1 MKSMKKLFAVSLMAS
16 LASLAFSFD
25 ITFTSVTGK
34 VEFLD
39 GSQWVKAREGDVIE
53 QGTVVSTGYRSK
65 ATLKSKSAV
74 FEIGP
79 MTRITLEDL
88 KTSNGK
94 ESTQLFLDS
103 GSIQT
108 EVEKGNKFK
117 VRSAVATASVRGTRF
132 RKTCSGRLGVGGGIV
147 DFGPA
152 ESLFAQV
159 SKIMDAAAQAQKAMA
174 AANAESEPAN
184 ADGATGNAEGGIANA
199 DGATG
204 NAEGGNENN
213 ANPPAKTSV
222 FTASDSIGDVKG
234 IPVYANQQST
244 MDTFAD
250 RGTRPEEEKSSGTN
264 LSFTGGALSSDEA
277 VSSAPVTEQ
286 TTKTQTVTPQ
296 TASVVIELSFEN

>member
-1 MKSMKKLFAVSLMAS
+1 MKSMKKLFAVSVMAF

-184 ADGATGNAEGGIANA
+184 ADGAI
-199 DGATG
+199 G

-213 ANPPAKTSV
+213 TNPPAKTSV

>member
-184 ADGATGNAEGGIANA
+184 ADGATGNAEGG
-199 DGATG
+199 
-204 NAEGGNENN
+204 NENN